1 MAANRTRTS
10 ASQRT
15 EALERRVR
23 ELEAQ
28 VCNLAIQVAA
38 LAARSAPTYP
48 GVPYM
53 PFGAPNPTTPAVP
66 LRYEITCDGT
76 QKLQTPTAPD
86 FTTLGDLSYG
96 GTS

>member
-1 MAANRTRTS
+1 MTAKRTRTS

-23 ELEAQ
+23 ELETQ
-28 VCNLAIQVAA
+28 GCNLAIQVAA
-38 LAARSAPTYP
+38 LAARSGPTYP

-53 PFGAPNPTTPAVP
+53 PFGAPNPPTIAVP

-76 QKLQTPTAPD
+76 PGLQTPTAPD

>member
-1 MAANRTRTS
+1 MAAKRTRTS
-10 ASQRT
+10 SSQRT

-28 VCNLAIQVAA
+28 ICNLAIQVAA

-48 GVPYM
+48 SVPYYC
-53 PFGAPNPTTPAVP
+53 APNPVP
-66 LRYEITCDGT
+66 FYEGTCE
-76 QKLQTPTAPD
+76 
-86 FTTLGDLSYG
+86 TTLGDLSYG

>member
-1 MAANRTRTS
+1 MTKKPS

-28 VCNLAIQVAA
+28 VYNLAIQVAA
-38 LAARSAPTYP
+38 LVARGVLTYP
-48 GVPYM
+48 GIPY
-53 PFGAPNPTTPAVP
+53 GAPP
-66 LRYEITCDGT
+66 LRWYDATYSG
-76 QKLQTPTAPD
+76 PTLTD
-86 FTTLGDLSYG
+86 SSYG